1 MLKLQTLQWKQLS
14 NRSSLWAK
22 NTTVFFST
30 TEMQNI
36 KFLYLSFQFVFVKI
50 SYISWSWTLMK
61 IFLSEKLSLL
71 SFSNSSVYLPYLNK
85 KLTCYKMIV
94 VKTWLL
100 IVIDGGHMSVFDIRF
115 FFLPFVKRY
124 RQLMN
129 KNHFVLNKY
138 IIDFRLY
145 SMHKQWF
152 AVSLICV
159 T

>member
-1 MLKLQTLQWKQLS
+1 MCSFTPIKCVKSDYKWNESQYYYTFKPAMLKLQTLQWKQLS

-22 NTTVFFST
+22 NTTVLFST
-30 TEMQNI
+30 TEIQNI

-50 SYISWSWTLMK
+50 NYISWSWTLMK

-100 IVIDGGHMSVFDIRF
+100 IVIDGGHLSVFDIRF
-115 FFLPFVKRY
+115 FFC
-124 RQLMN
+124 
-129 KNHFVLNKY
+129 
-138 IIDFRLY
+138 RL
-145 SMHKQWF
+145 
-152 AVSLICV
+152 
-159 T
+159 